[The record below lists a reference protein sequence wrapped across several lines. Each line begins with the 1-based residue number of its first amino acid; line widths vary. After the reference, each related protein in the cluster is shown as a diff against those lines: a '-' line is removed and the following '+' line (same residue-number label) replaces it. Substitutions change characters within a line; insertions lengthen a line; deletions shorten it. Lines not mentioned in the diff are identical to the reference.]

1 MARVFVS
8 IGSNI
13 ERERN
18 VPEALSRLHAHYG
31 PLACSLLYESPAQGF
46 VGDDFYNM
54 VVAFDAAETPHAVND
69 ALRRIEDRLQR
80 VRGEDRFVSRTIDLD
95 VLMYDDW
102 VLRDD
107 VLSLPHDDILEQEFV
122 LGPLAEVGGECRH
135 PVLGATIA
143 ELWKQWQ
150 RDNAPI
156 LRPVSEP
163 WGERASAVNG
173 QDFSR

>member
-1 MARVFVS
+1 MAQVFVS

-18 VPEALSRLHAHYG
+18 VPQALSRLHAQYG
-31 PLACSLLYESPAQGF
+31 PLTCSLLYESPAQGF

-54 VVAFDAAETPHAVND
+54 VVAFEAAGTPHAVNE
-69 ALRRIEDRLQR
+69 ALRRIEDRLER
-80 VRGEDRFVSRTIDLD
+80 VRGADRFVSRTIDLD

-107 VLSLPHDDILEQEFV
+107 VLSLPHDDILEREFV
-122 LGPLAEVGGECRH
+122 LGPLAEVGGERRH

-143 ELWKQWQ
+143 ELWQQWQ
-150 RDNAPI
+150 RDNVPI